1 ASVPYA
7 RRILSAWK
15 YPLSKSGLFSMIA
28 FGFGVWIANFFWL
41 GRIIWLA
48 FWAYMF
54 FLIRQTAQG
63 KDDIEPPD
71 FSDVWDD
78 LFLPTLKGVIATAML
93 WLPLLLYIL
102 YGSSWKFG
110 EPIAAILKDPIAWAF
125 LLGGIFYVPMG
136 LLIAA
141 AGGSLLQMMNPVLVI
156 AYIFKVGRDYAIAA
170 IVLFALKISQ
180 TFFDVFAHVI
190 FR

>member
-1 ASVPYA
+1 HQPSPITAHRASVPYA

-28 FGFGVWIANFFWL
+28 FGLGVWIASFFWL

-54 FLIRQTAQG
+54 FLIRQTADG

-78 LFLPTLKGVIATAML
+78 LFLPTLKGVLATSML

-102 YGSSWKFG
+102 FGAGWQLG
-110 EPIAAILKDPIAWAF
+110 EPSSVILKDPIAWAF
-125 LLGGIFYVPMG
+125 WPALATFRQIPLDLEGEVSASN
-136 LLIAA
+136 LIE
-141 AGGSLLQMMNPVLVI
+141 V
-156 AYIFKVGRDYAIAA
+156 
-170 IVLFALKISQ
+170 
-180 TFFDVFAHVI
+180 
-190 FR
+190 